1 MITGINFTLLA
12 QPSFFSWQRPQ
23 DGDNRGN
30 NYISPKKDQGEQSP
44 CHIFAAVAA
53 VEAMS
58 HIYFNK
64 PFSIGSNGIDLA
76 EREIYSWCSGYGGPQ
91 GSANIEESLKYIDTT
106 GIINENCFSYP
117 NDTPFYTDCSTMCSN
132 PDFEVNIPGYSEI
145 QISSNENLKK
155 AIIDYGPI
163 AVTLMYV
170 GYELHGAINDNTHSV
185 LIIGWND
192 SGQWHIKDSW
202 PGNPSIAYKTINV
215 FNPEFDAKFY
225 KVNYEEN
232 GNTIS
237 CSGSGCSPVF
247 SSRSCTDDDED
258 GFYNWGIGPKPTG
271 CPGPCKM
278 DFNDA
283 DSTTI
288 FLDND
293 YNLVSTPYV
302 SGLDLICSSD
312 GTFVL
317 NNLPSGFS
325 VSWSLSHPS
334 LFSTPTSGNDTSAT
348 IYPKSQYSGDECSI
362 TFTISDGCGSAQYTK
377 NFIINGPADSEID
390 INVVPSK
397 APTPVRVSGIWL
409 LCPNSTYYIY
419 CENSSDCSTSNYQW
433 TIPSGWTKYEQ
444 TSNYIRINTNS
455 TPFGTV
461 EVEATTC
468 CGTDHLVITQN
479 FSQGGAC
486 SYFSVYPNPAT
497 TEFKIE
503 FEETF
508 DLKTVDESTSLEIY
522 DSGFSK
528 SYKAEKIEKQIK
540 IQTAEWKRG
549 IYYIVLTHKG
559 QKYYEKVTVE
569 K

>member
-1 MITGINFTLLA
+1 L
-12 QPSFFSWQRPQ
+12 
-23 DGDNRGN
+23 
-30 NYISPKKDQGEQSP
+30 
-44 CHIFAAVAA
+44 
-53 VEAMS
+53 
-58 HIYFNK
+58 
-64 PFSIGSNGIDLA
+64 
-76 EREIYSWCSGYGGPQ
+76 
-91 GSANIEESLKYIDTT
+91 
-106 GIINENCFSYP
+106 
-117 NDTPFYTDCSTMCSN
+117 
-132 PDFEVNIPGYSEI
+132 
-145 QISSNENLKK
+145 SSNQALKR

-163 AVTLMYV
+163 IVSAQNIGGV
-170 GYELHGAINDNTHSV
+170 LHAGGGTTSHSF
-185 LIIGWND
+185 LIIGW
-192 SGQWHIKDSW
+192 SSSSWHIKDSW
-202 PGNPSIAYKTINV
+202 PGDAYIDYVSFNV
-215 FNPEFDAKFY
+215 FDS
-225 KVNYEEN
+225 NYSSTFWRPKYEYNNEI
-232 GNTIS
+232 IS
-237 CSGSGCSPVF
+237 CSGTGCSSVF
-247 SSRSCTDDDED
+247 SSRSYTDNDGD

-283 DSTTI
+283 DPTTI
-288 FLDND
+288 FLDNG

-302 SGLDLICSSD
+302 SGSDLVCSS
-312 GTFVL
+312 GSTFVL

-334 LFSTPTSGNDTSAT
+334 LFNSPTSGTGTSAT

-377 NFIINGPADSEID
+377 KFYINGPADSEID
-390 INVVPSK
+390 IDVVPSN

-468 CGTDHLVITQN
+468 CGTEHLVITQN

-508 DLKTVDESTSLEIY
+508 DLKTVDQSTSLEIY

-528 SYKAEKIEKQIK
+528 KYKAEKIEKQLK
-540 IQTAEWKRG
+540 IQTANWNRG
-549 IYYIVLTHKG
+549 IYYIVFTHKG